1 MVGLRM
7 KITLRF
13 FASLRE
19 ALGASETLTLP
30 APTTVAQ
37 VRELLLARGEPYAT
51 ALAPGRAVR
60 CAINQTVCAGDQA
73 VEEGAELA
81 FFPPVTGG

>member
-1 MVGLRM
+1 MSV
-7 KITLRF
+7 TVHLRF

-19 ALGASETLTLP
+19 KLGAGEALTLP
-30 APTTVAQ
+30 DGSTAAAA
-37 VRELLLARGEPYAT
+37 REALRARGGVHAE

-60 CAINQTVCAGDQA
+60 AALNQKMCAESAVLAEGD
-73 VEEGAELA
+73 ELA

>member
-1 MVGLRM
+1 VSLTVRL
-7 KITLRF
+7 KF

-19 ALGASETLTLP
+19 KLGAEGSLSLPPGSTVRDARAALVALGEPHAS
-30 APTTVAQ
+30 
-37 VRELLLARGEPYAT
+37 

-60 CAINQTVCAGDQA
+60 AALNQKLCAESTAVSNGD
-73 VEEGAELA
+73 ELA

>member
-1 MVGLRM
+1 MT
-7 KITLRF
+7 ITVRLKF

-19 ALGASETLTLP
+19 QLGEGEALALP
-30 APTTVAQ
+30 AGSSVAAA
-37 VRELLLARGEPYAT
+37 REALRARGGVHAE

-60 CAINQTVCAGDQA
+60 SALNQKMCAESAVLADGD
-73 VEEGAELA
+73 ELA